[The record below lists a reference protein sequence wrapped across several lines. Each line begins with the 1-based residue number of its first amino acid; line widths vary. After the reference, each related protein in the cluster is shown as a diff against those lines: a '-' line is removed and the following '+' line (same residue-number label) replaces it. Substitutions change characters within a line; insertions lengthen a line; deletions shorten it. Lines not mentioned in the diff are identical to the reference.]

1 MATKRRDVEW
11 ASQACFPDQ
20 DQDSKA
26 AELEIVKARGDI
38 YRSSLL
44 FEQVEHVDGLLE
56 FAILDKREDN

>member
-1 MATKRRDVEW
+1 MSSGHHKPVFQIKIKIQKLLNLQT
-11 ASQACFPDQ
+11 
-20 DQDSKA
+20 
-26 AELEIVKARGDI
+26 VKARGDI